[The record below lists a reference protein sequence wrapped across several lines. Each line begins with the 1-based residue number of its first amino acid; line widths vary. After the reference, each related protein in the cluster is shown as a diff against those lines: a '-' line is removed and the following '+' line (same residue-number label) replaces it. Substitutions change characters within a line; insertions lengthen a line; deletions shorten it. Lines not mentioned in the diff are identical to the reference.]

1 MARALS
7 SLFGTRAS
15 ISSACSASHSAVPS
29 MAVSSNLGP
38 KMVFPRQIMSQPSLA
53 SSGKAPRMR
62 LATSSM
68 PTPLHFPV

>member
-15 ISSACSASHSAVPS
+15 ISPACSASHSTAPS
-29 MAVSSNLGP
+29 MADSSNLGP
-38 KMVFPRQIMSQPSLA
+38 KMVFPRQIMSHPSLA
-53 SSGKAPRMR
+53 SSGKALRMR

-68 PTPLHFPV
+68 PTPFHFSV